1 MKPDRKVGEH
11 ERIGVLVARKS
22 PLLSAVAR
30 QGYAEHGRGAVLYC
44 EALEATLLQAIP
56 FYLPASEP
64 EFAKM
69 GTDIE
74 RAVASYRPLS
84 DGVVVVVTQED
95 EVYVVR
101 LRLPSSEKQALGSGV
116 H

>member
-1 MKPDRKVGEH
+1 MKPGSDLSEY

-22 PLLSAVAR
+22 DLLAAAAR
-30 QGYAEHGRGAVLYC
+30 KGYAEHGRGAVFYC
-44 EALEATLLQAIP
+44 EVWEETLPQATP
-56 FYLPASEP
+56 FYLPVSEP
-64 EFAKM
+64 EFANV

-74 RAVASYRPLS
+74 QAVALYRPS
-84 DGVVVVVTQED
+84 SEGVVVVVTEQD

-101 LRLPSSEKQALGSGV
+101 LRLPSIHDEALGSRP